1 MMWRHNLWHN
11 ITLSMPPPNTRSLT
25 LNMLHWAGIID
36 GEIVLNMRNVEDAF
50 YYRQFRVDSDEFWL
64 IIINS
69 AGVGGSGREQQILRL
84 SGIYPGEINSDLAY
98 TGSKDQPHRLSSKYL
113 TRLRVLWYWDSASNF
128 KDSSL
133 LLIGIVWSLSG
144 IFRCVLAVFVF
155 GCNRLECD
163 YSEYSPVSRE
173 GILIKFQLQQI
184 VHQIGS
190 GARDACPQIIN
201 QSPSF

>member
-1 MMWRHNLWHN
+1 MASQLVTQHH
-11 ITLSMPPPNTRSLT
+11 IIHATPKHPVTHAQYVTLGGNNRWW
-25 LNMLHWAGIID
+25 NC
-36 GEIVLNMRNVEDAF
+36 VEHEECVD
-50 YYRQFRVDSDEFWL
+50 YIHYKRVPGSNSDEFWL

-69 AGVGGSGREQQILRL
+69 AGVGGSGREQQILGL

-113 TRLRVLWYWDSASNF
+113 TRLRVLSNWNSASNF

-190 GARDACPQIIN
+190 GPRDAC
-201 QSPSF
+201 S

>member
-1 MMWRHNLWHN
+1 MVKLCWTWGMCWLRYNN
-11 ITLSMPPPNTRSLT
+11 S
-25 LNMLHWAGIID
+25 
-36 GEIVLNMRNVEDAF
+36 
-50 YYRQFRVDSDEFWL
+50 RQFRVDSDEFWL

-69 AGVGGSGREQQILRL
+69 AGVGGSGREQQILGL

-113 TRLRVLWYWDSASNF
+113 TRLRVLSNWNSASNF

-190 GARDACPQIIN
+190 GPRDAC
-201 QSPSF
+201 S